1 MRSGLEYV
9 NIVSRATKN
18 TANSEGIFDEKDA
31 RNDVSSR
38 SSVESCIFKCV
49 VHVSSHS
56 KFTTHV
62 TPNCVV
68 DNRRGFPY
76 GRTIVF
82 FNSFHLAISRQHGNF
97 FWWLW
102 QPQLWKNN
110 NRTESINTN
119 TPQFRVVVHHL
130 GWWVLKGEHVAR
142 FRGDRYNDKPTC
154 AGKTESRHHYS
165 TVLDKDLGS
174 LFSWFA
180 TQMIGKLG

>member
-82 FNSFHLAISRQHGNF
+82 FNCCLTPSIWLSRVSMGIF
-97 FWWLW
+97 FDGCDN
-102 QPQLWKNN
+102 PN
-110 NRTESINTN
+110 
-119 TPQFRVVVHHL
+119 
-130 GWWVLKGEHVAR
+130 
-142 FRGDRYNDKPTC
+142 Y
-154 AGKTESRHHYS
+154 GKTTIVPNPLIQIPRNSELSCII
-165 TVLDKDLGS
+165 LGGE
-174 LFSWFA
+174 F
-180 TQMIGKLG
+180 